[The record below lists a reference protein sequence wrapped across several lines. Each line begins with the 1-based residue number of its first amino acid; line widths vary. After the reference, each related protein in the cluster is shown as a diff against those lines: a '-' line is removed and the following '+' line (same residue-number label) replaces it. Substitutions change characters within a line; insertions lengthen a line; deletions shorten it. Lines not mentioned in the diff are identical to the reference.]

1 VFLFNKSVH
10 ASLNPSPTPIMSYSL
25 FLFLFLCFFVNP
37 CLSDPRATEAGPLLC
52 TNNTASMP
60 ERQTFTHN
68 FLAAMDS
75 LTRLI
80 ATQRY
85 AAVVNGTGNTTVYG
99 FGECMKDLT
108 QTDCNLC
115 FAQSET
121 QILRCL
127 PFQKTTRG
135 GRLFYDGCYIRYDY
149 YNFFNETLSILEDRT
164 VCGAQE
170 FVGNGTVFSANV
182 NQLVRNLS
190 VEAPKFDGF
199 SVGFVNNGNITVYG
213 LGQCWKFVNGSD
225 CEECLANAVSKI
237 GSCTPKE
244 EGRVLNTGC
253 YLRYS
258 TQKFYYNSTDQPVGK
273 SNQGEFGSCLAH
285 IV

>member
-1 VFLFNKSVH
+1 M
-10 ASLNPSPTPIMSYSL
+10 MSCSL
-25 FLFLFLCFFVNP
+25 FLFLFLCFFGINP
-37 CLSDPRATEAGPLLC
+37 CLSDPRAIEAGPLLC

-60 ERQTFTHN
+60 ERQTFIDN
-68 FLAAMDS
+68 FLAVMDS
-75 LTRLI
+75 FTPLI

-115 FAQSET
+115 FAQSKT

-149 YNFFNETLSILEDRT
+149 YNFFNETLSILDDRT
-164 VCGAQE
+164 VCAAQD